1 MRFVATLL
9 SLVMFVA
16 AMGFAPVTPVE
27 AAATIVVPLTGTT
40 NGGGRFTGSFSIS
53 GFEDRGGTIYAIGM
67 VSGTVTG
74 SPHVARSGI
83 SGPLALAV
91 TPTSGPPLATRSA
104 ITAQAT
110 PCDVL
115 HLQFGGTTLNLLGL
129 DVALSPVTLDIT
141 GQAGPLGEL
150 VCQAVATLGNVAA
163 LVGLLNQILS
173 LLTGLLGGVA

>member
-9 SLVMFVA
+9 SVVMFAA
-16 AMGFAPVTPVE
+16 AMGFAPATPVE

-40 NGGGRFTGSFSIS
+40 NGGGRFTGSFTIS

-74 SPHVARSGI
+74 SPNVARSGI
-83 SGPLALAV
+83 SGPLALPVTATSVPAV
-91 TPTSGPPLATRSA
+91 AARSA

-115 HLQFGGTTLNLLGL
+115 HLQFGGITLDLLGL
-129 DVALSPVTLDIT
+129 SVALSPVTLDIT

-150 VCQAVATLGNVAA
+150 VCQAVAALGTIAD
-163 LVGLLNQILS
+163 LVGLLNQILG